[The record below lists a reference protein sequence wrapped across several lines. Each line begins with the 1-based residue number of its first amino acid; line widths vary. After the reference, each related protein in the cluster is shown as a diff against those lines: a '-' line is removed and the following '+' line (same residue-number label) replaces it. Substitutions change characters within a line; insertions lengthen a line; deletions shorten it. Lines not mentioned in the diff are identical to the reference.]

1 MKNFFRILLPGVLI
15 PMCLGTV
22 YNFSQYV
29 GDIQECFNIIK
40 TYADFGFTAIIFCLG
55 FGAAIFGRS
64 VELNPK
70 KMATLAAILFILGT
84 FGLSLSTH
92 LTVLPLYYVSCAL
105 VGTGTGIGYVSPIK
119 QLMSTYKNHKRT
131 CFWTSY
137 IWIWTWKVRSS
148 SNLRAIVNKL
158 FITCYFLVY
167 GFYIRCDHA
176 CQLVV
181 VQA

>member
-1 MKNFFRILLPGVLI
+1 MFI

-22 YNFSQYV
+22 YNFSQCSV
-29 GDIQECFNIIK
+29 NIQHCFNIDK
-40 TYADFGFTAIIFCLG
+40 FSADLGFTLIISCLG

-70 KMATLAAILFILGT
+70 KMAAVAAILFILGT
-84 FGLSLSTH
+84 FGLSLSTS
-92 LTVLPLYYVSCAL
+92 LMFLPLYYISCAL

-137 IWIWTWKVRSS
+137 IWIWAWQVCSC
-148 SNLRAIVNKL
+148 SNL
-158 FITCYFLVY
+158 
-167 GFYIRCDHA
+167 
-176 CQLVV
+176 
-181 VQA
+181 